1 MYRIYFSCCFVTC
14 IVLLFPLL
22 YDYIKDWFLIAVIIA
37 FIPYSS
43 DTVMT
48 LGIENVPVY
57 IKGRR
62 SHNQSPYGEQLPPY
76 LGVSHLQKT
85 SISDA
90 DQIER
95 LCKNPHYW

>member
-1 MYRIYFSCCFVTC
+1 
-14 IVLLFPLL
+14 
-22 YDYIKDWFLIAVIIA
+22 
-37 FIPYSS
+37 
-43 DTVMT
+43 MT

-62 SHNQSPYGEQLPPY
+62 SHQSPYGEQLPPY